1 MDIVPAVLIG
11 IIGGIVGV
19 VPFFVARSH
28 MKARLKKD
36 GISSIALGMVA
47 TIVSFALMVIEIVL
61 CFILANNYLL
71 PFALSAILVFV
82 LAIGVY
88 TVTLMRR

>member
-1 MDIVPAVLIG
+1 MDIVPAILIG

-19 VPFFVARSH
+19 VPFFVARSS
-28 MKARLKKD
+28 MKKRLKKD
-36 GISSIALGMVA
+36 GIGSIALGMVA

-61 CFILANNYLL
+61 CFILANSYLL

-82 LAIGVY
+82 LAIGIY